1 MKNLLIIIAIV
12 AGLSACKKDGVNFRK
27 SPIGNNI
34 KQNLNTATLGPANP
48 ANPYDS
54 VGYLHNLLLS
64 EIQPCVASFSPLTNQ
79 EISGCIIPIASKEG
93 LHESGT
99 PFYLASLIVKDSEND
114 FRNIIENSRYS
125 GQAKALLNQI
135 VQIVKTSAINS
146 NGDYT
151 TIKAAI
157 MRYEQQISGNSALSN
172 DDKAMILSVTSVA
185 RYSTYYW
192 QFMLPQQGLTLKG
205 IISFVGT
212 AMTDAVSLAA
222 YRSIG
227 FAADSSED
235 AWWQM
240 VYGIPGDM

>member
-1 MKNLLIIIAIV
+1 MF

-27 SPIGNNI
+27 SPIGKDI
-34 KQNLNTATLGPANP
+34 EHNLNTATLVPANP

-64 EIQPCVASFSPLTNQ
+64 GIQPCVGSFSPLTNQ
-79 EISGCIIPIASKEG
+79 EISGCIIPMASKEG
-93 LHESGT
+93 LNESGT
-99 PFYLASLIVKDSEND
+99 PFYLASLIVMDSKND
-114 FRNIIENSRYS
+114 FRNIIANSRYS
-125 GQAKALLNQI
+125 GQAKALLNQF
-135 VQIVKTSAINS
+135 VQTVKTAAINS

-151 TIKAAI
+151 SIKAAI
-157 MRYEQQISGNSALSN
+157 MRYEQQISGNTALSN
-172 DDKAMILSVTSVA
+172 DEKAMILSVTSVA

-192 QFMLPQQGLTLKG
+192 QFMLPPQQGLTLKG
-205 IISFVGT
+205 IITFVGT